1 MLDLHDLPDTA
12 LMKLP
17 LQVQAMIE
25 RLQQRIAQQG
35 EELAHQQQQLG
46 DKTLELSR
54 KEREIAWRD
63 ARLEKIQFEL
73 ARLKRWQFGAK
84 SEAMNAEQRAL
95 FAETMLEDEADLKA
109 RLAKLQGQI
118 KPMPPA
124 PKPPARKPRRQ
135 ALPEHLPREEHHHE
149 PSDTHCPNDG
159 CGRPMQ
165 RVGEDV
171 SEKLDI
177 VPAQFFVHRH
187 IYGKWACRCCQTLT
201 QEPAEPDVIDGGIP
215 ASGLVAH
222 TLISRFV
229 DHLPYYR
236 QEDINARAGVH
247 TPRSSLTAWSGA
259 GGAALEPLRDVL
271 KDFVLSAAVLHAD
284 ETPIPLLDPGAGKT
298 KKAYVWAYA
307 RGEFDPHPG
316 VVYEFCPG
324 RGGQYPLAF
333 LGGSRPGRPHAD
345 PPWSG
350 TLVTDQYAGYAPV
363 LDPGL
368 HPGRGSAG
376 CGAHARRKFE
386 ELAPRHAAG
395 AILSPV
401 AQEALQRW
409 AQIYHLERQ
418 FSTWSAEQ
426 RLEGRQRL
434 SRPLW
439 EEMRVWLELEL
450 RHVGGQAIRG
460 AINYS
465 LNHWAAL
472 TRHLDDGNVP
482 IDNNLIER
490 QIKPWKLGAKNWLFV
505 GSELAGER
513 AAIVMSLVQTA
524 KLNKID
530 PWSYLRDV
538 LARINS
544 HPANRLEE
552 LLPHLWQ
559 PR

>member
-118 KPMPPA
+118 KPVPPA
-124 PKPPARKPRRQ
+124 PKPPASKPRRQ
-135 ALPEHLPREEHHHE
+135 ALPEHLRREEHRHE

-259 GGAALEPLRDVL
+259 GGAALEPLREVL

-298 KKAYVWAYA
+298 KKAYVWAYYLERIFIRSEPIRVSHA
-307 RGEFDPHPG
+307 CGGKAIRTPNKFDRSQRLQERKQ
-316 VVYEFCPG
+316 VG
-324 RGGQYPLAF
+324 RGLPHLCVRRFDAGLLPKCLHGLA
-333 LGGSRPGRPHAD
+333 LHLQVDRDVAVGRGDAGM
-345 PPWSG
+345 SEV
-350 TLVTDQYAGYAPV
+350 VTD
-363 LDPGL
+363 
-368 HPGRGSAG
+368 H
-376 CGAHARRKFE
+376 
-386 ELAPRHAAG
+386 
-395 AILSPV
+395 
-401 AQEALQRW
+401 
-409 AQIYHLERQ
+409 
-418 FSTWSAEQ
+418 
-426 RLEGRQRL
+426 
-434 SRPLW
+434 
-439 EEMRVWLELEL
+439 
-450 RHVGGQAIRG
+450 RHVG
-460 AINYS
+460 
-465 LNHWAAL
+465 
-472 TRHLDDGNVP
+472 
-482 IDNNLIER
+482 
-490 QIKPWKLGAKNWLFV
+490 
-505 GSELAGER
+505 
-513 AAIVMSLVQTA
+513 
-524 KLNKID
+524 
-530 PWSYLRDV
+530 
-538 LARINS
+538 AR
-544 HPANRLEE
+544 L
-552 LLPHLWQ
+552 Q
-559 PR
+559 